1 MGTPLPTQQH
11 NINNNSSN
19 VNNKPAVED
28 ITYRKQAIQTFIKI
42 FVNKYGSN
50 GDNSLFD
57 TDQWLNKDKENNP
70 YRTEIGIIQKLNSEG
85 VKWGIGATIVSF
97 AFLR

>member
-1 MGTPLPTQQH
+1 
-11 NINNNSSN
+11 
-19 VNNKPAVED
+19 VDDV
-28 ITYRKQAIQTFIKI
+28 TYRMQAILTFTKI

-57 TDQWLNKDKENNP
+57 TDPDQWLNKDKENNP

-85 VKWGIGATIVSF
+85 VKWKIGATILSF